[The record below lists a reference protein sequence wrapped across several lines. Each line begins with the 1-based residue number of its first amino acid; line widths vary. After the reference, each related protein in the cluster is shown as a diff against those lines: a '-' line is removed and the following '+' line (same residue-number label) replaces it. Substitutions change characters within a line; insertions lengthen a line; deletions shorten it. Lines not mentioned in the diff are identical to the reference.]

1 MKLRIAILMVIVAA
15 YAAYAQAPKA
25 ASASKKTP
33 APAARNAPKAR
44 QAQAAKPAPRAA
56 KPAAPVARP
65 AAHAARPAAPA
76 AKPVAQKPVAP
87 KPRKAQPKKTAEAPA
102 APAAPTATEVNTAA
116 PVAAPRHSTANK
128 RDPFVSPVRDR
139 NNEPVTCGSGKRCL
153 VPSQTILRGVVK
165 APSGMI
171 AVVCNTQDKAY
182 FLREN
187 DPVYN
192 GYVLHITPNSVVFRE
207 TVEDRLGRKSTREV
221 VKKVNAPVV

>member
-15 YAAYAQAPKA
+15 CAAYGQAPKP
-25 ASASKKTP
+25 ASPANKKP
-33 APAARNAPKAR
+33 APAASSAPKAR
-44 QAQAAKPAPRAA
+44 QPQAAKPAANTARPKPAAPARRPALVVAKPAVPAA
-56 KPAAPVARP
+56 KPAA
-65 AAHAARPAAPA
+65 
-76 AKPVAQKPVAP
+76 QNQAP
-87 KPRKAQPKKTAEAPA
+87 KPRKVQAKKKAETAAPA
-102 APAAPTATEVNTAA
+102 AAPTATEVNTAA
-116 PVAAPRHSTANK
+116 PVAASRHSAGK

-139 NNEPVTCGSGKRCL
+139 NNEPVNCGSGKRCL

-171 AVVCNTQDKAY
+171 AVVCNSQDKAY